1 MYSTCI
7 ARTPMIPPEA
17 DMEPMALGNR
27 VAAMTAKVDTRSIGL
42 IENIVPTVCDTAQN
56 RRPTAIAMDMVARLI
71 SENIFFVSDC

>member
-1 MYSTCI
+1 
-7 ARTPMIPPEA
+7 MIPPEA

-56 RRPTAIAMDMVARLI
+56 TRPTATAMDMVARLI